1 MGVCTPSAAAVAAMT
16 AAFVGELHIPNVG
29 MFAIGMASAIVASC
43 CPPAVTGGPLGMDVS
58 AIGGP
63 RPMVQESIAALTT
76 TGGMDCP
83 SLLRASGRASAL
95 ARVRSFPSLPPTG
108 VSDRA
113 VERARSDLARRSHA
127 AGPDTERRADAMM
140 GCVPHAL
147 DSRRSWE
154 EIMQLDRRALAVAI
168 ALGLLAAACGGGSAA
183 TPTPTAASQAS
194 QAAASADTSQS
205 ASEAPASQEPGA
217 TDNGT
222 VPNISLPPG
231 TATEL
236 EAMLPSNVG
245 GVAFAKTSFGGGV
258 LPATIPVDSGEL
270 GTFLTANGKTLAD
283 VSLAMATPTD
293 PSKAGSFV
301 MAFQV
306 KGVDGTKLATVLA
319 GSGFTLY
326 VKGDVV
332 FYILALGDRS
342 LVDGIVAALP

>member
-1 MGVCTPSAAAVAAMT
+1 
-16 AAFVGELHIPNVG
+16 
-29 MFAIGMASAIVASC
+29 
-43 CPPAVTGGPLGMDVS
+43 
-58 AIGGP
+58 
-63 RPMVQESIAALTT
+63 
-76 TGGMDCP
+76 
-83 SLLRASGRASAL
+83 
-95 ARVRSFPSLPPTG
+95 
-108 VSDRA
+108 
-113 VERARSDLARRSHA
+113 
-127 AGPDTERRADAMM
+127 
-140 GCVPHAL
+140 
-147 DSRRSWE
+147 
-154 EIMQLDRRALAVAI
+154 MQLDRRALAVAI
-168 ALGLLAAACGGGSAA
+168 ALSLLAAACGGGGAA
-183 TPTPTAASQAS
+183 TPTPTAAPQAS

-205 ASEAPASQEPGA
+205 ASEAPASQEPAA

-245 GVAFAKTSFGGGV
+245 GVAFAKTSFAGGV

-319 GSGFTLY
+319 GSGDSGLQTATVGGKQVQQAGVAGFGFTLY

-332 FYILALGDRS
+332 FYILALGDTS